1 MVLGILSCLSVDCC
15 LTIAISTASFRSL
28 EAVRVDILEQLQSLQ
43 GAPSVAM
50 HQVPP
55 AFQVQTEHGEGM
67 NDGGEGDDLREQGP
81 GRTKDGKGTRKE
93 HEAELYDNVD

>member
-1 MVLGILSCLSVDCC
+1 MAALLFLKYI
-15 LTIAISTASFRSL
+15 IRSL
-28 EAVRVDILEQLQSLQ
+28 DQVRVDILEQLQSLQ

-55 AFQVQTEHGEGM
+55 PFQVRKEHEEGA
-67 NDGGEGDDLREQGP
+67 NDGGEEDDVREKGP
-81 GRTKDGKGTRKE
+81 GRTKDGQGIRKE